1 MVPSSISSLMTMVP
15 MGRELFVE
23 LRAGIE
29 VGVEVEVEVVA
40 EIVVEVEAVSEI
52 VVEVEVV
59 SEIVVEIKVVIEVEV
74 EVVIEV
80 ESRSS
85 LVECTAAAV
94 ERTSTRKPSEGTSSA
109 AATWW
114 ETVGSSVR

>member
-1 MVPSSISSLMTMVP
+1 MTMVP

-23 LRAGIE
+23 LRTGVE

-40 EIVVEVEAVSEI
+40 EIVVEVE
-52 VVEVEVV
+52 VV
-59 SEIVVEIKVVIEVEV
+59 SEVVVEIEVVIKVEV